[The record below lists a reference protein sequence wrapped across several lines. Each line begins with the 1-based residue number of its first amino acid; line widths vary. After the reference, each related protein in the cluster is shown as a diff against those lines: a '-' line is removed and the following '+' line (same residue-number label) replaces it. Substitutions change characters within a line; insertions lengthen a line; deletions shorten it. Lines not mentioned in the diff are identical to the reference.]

1 MREVKQ
7 HMSNKFIKRI
17 VKMKFWKILSLVFCT
32 FAFAVNCKAY
42 AGVKQIETK
51 YNVKIGVY
59 AIDTNNGNSF
69 SYRQDERFPFQSTV
83 KMVVAAA
90 ALKNI
95 EADERIKISSDDIV
109 FWSPI
114 VRLNLDRGYMTI
126 KELAEAAMSYSDN
139 AATNIL
145 ITRLGGT
152 KSINEFAKSIGNTS
166 FYLENLEPNLNSDP
180 NNIHDSSTPKDM
192 AQSVQK
198 LLIENDVLSQENQHI
213 LKTWMMNNT
222 TGYKK
227 IRYGLPLGWS
237 AGEKTG
243 GGSGTSHD
251 IGIVWSPA
259 CKPIVLAIY
268 TFLNKKDNAQQA
280 DKAIAETT
288 QFILDEFSKK
298 NICFSATD
306 FK

>member
-1 MREVKQ
+1 MNYIKTLCFIVCVLISTSSAHASIKQ
-7 HMSNKFIKRI
+7 FEEKHNI
-17 VKMKFWKILSLVFCT
+17 
-32 FAFAVNCKAY
+32 
-42 AGVKQIETK
+42 
-51 YNVKIGVY
+51 KIGVH
-59 AIDTNNGNSF
+59 AIDTSNGNTV
-69 SYRQDERFPFQSTV
+69 SYRGDERFPFQSTV

-95 EADERIKISSDDIV
+95 EANERIKISSNDIV

-114 VRLNLDRGYMTI
+114 VRLNLDRSYMTI
-126 KELAEAAMSYSDN
+126 SELAEAAMSYSDN

-152 KSINEFAKSIGNTS
+152 KSVNEFANSIGNTS
-166 FYLENLEPNLNSDP
+166 FHLENLEPNLNSDP

-198 LLIENDVLSQENQHI
+198 LLIENNILSQENHQI

-227 IRYGLPLGWS
+227 IRYGLPIGWS
-237 AGEKTG
+237 AAEKTG
-243 GGSGTSHD
+243 GGALIAND
-251 IGIVWSPA
+251 IGIIWSPA
-259 CKPIVLAIY
+259 CKPMVLAIY
-268 TFLNKKDNAQQA
+268 TIAKEKNNEAQNEV
-280 DKAIAETT
+280 IALTT
-288 QFILDEFSKK
+288 KFILDKFAK
-298 NICFSATD
+298 NNTCFAATD

>member
-1 MREVKQ
+1 
-7 HMSNKFIKRI
+7 
-17 VKMKFWKILSLVFCT
+17 MKYLKILSLVFCT
-32 FAFAVNCKAY
+32 LFFGVNCKAH

-83 KMVVAAA
+83 KMIVAAA
-90 ALKNI
+90 ALNNI
-95 EADERIKISSDDIV
+95 EADERVKISSDDIV

-166 FYLENLEPNLNSDP
+166 FYLENLEPNLNADP

-198 LLIENDVLSQENQHI
+198 LLIENNILGQENQHI
-213 LKTWMMNNT
+213 LKTWMINNT

-227 IRYGLPLGWS
+227 IRYGLPLAWS
-237 AGEKTG
+237 AAEKTG

-268 TFLNKKDNAQQA
+268 TFSNKKDNVQQA

-288 QFILDEFSKK
+288 KFILDEFSKK
-298 NICFSATD
+298 NTCFAATD

>member
-1 MREVKQ
+1 
-7 HMSNKFIKRI
+7 
-17 VKMKFWKILSLVFCT
+17 MKFWKILSLVFCT
-32 FAFAVNCKAY
+32 FAFAVNCKAH

-90 ALKNI
+90 ALNNI
-95 EADERIKISSDDIV
+95 KADERIKISSDDIV

-126 KELAEAAMSYSDN
+126 KELAIAAMSYSDN

-222 TGYKK
+222 TG
-227 IRYGLPLGWS
+227 WS
-237 AGEKTG
+237 AAEKTG

-268 TFLNKKDNAQQA
+268 TFSNKKDNAQQA

>member
-1 MREVKQ
+1 
-7 HMSNKFIKRI
+7 
-17 VKMKFWKILSLVFCT
+17 MKYLKILSLVFCT
-32 FAFAVNCKAY
+32 LFFAVNCKAH

-69 SYRQDERFPFQSTV
+69 SYRHDERFPFQSTV
-83 KMVVAAA
+83 KMIVAAA

-114 VRLNLDRGYMTI
+114 LRLNLDRGYMTI

-152 KSINEFAKSIGNTS
+152 KKINEFAKSIGNTS
-166 FYLENLEPNLNSDP
+166 FYLENLEPNLNADP

-198 LLIENDVLSQENQHI
+198 LLIENNILGQENQHI
-213 LKTWMMNNT
+213 LKTWMINNT

-227 IRYGLPLGWS
+227 IRYGLPLAWS
-237 AGEKTG
+237 AAEKTG

-268 TFLNKKDNAQQA
+268 TFSSKKDNAQQV

-288 QFILDEFSKK
+288 KFILDEFSKK
-298 NICFSATD
+298 NTCFAATD

>member
-1 MREVKQ
+1 
-7 HMSNKFIKRI
+7 
-17 VKMKFWKILSLVFCT
+17 MKYLKILSLVFCT
-32 FAFAVNCKAY
+32 LFFAINCKAH

-152 KSINEFAKSIGNTS
+152 RSINEFAKSIGNTS
-166 FYLENLEPNLNSDP
+166 FYLENLEPNLNADP

-198 LLIENDVLSQENQHI
+198 LLIENNILGQENQHM
-213 LKTWMMNNT
+213 LKTWMINNT

-227 IRYGLPLGWS
+227 IRYGLPLAWS
-237 AGEKTG
+237 AAEKTG

-268 TFLNKKDNAQQA
+268 TFSNKKDNVQQA

-288 QFILDEFSKK
+288 KFILDEFSKK
-298 NICFSATD
+298 NTCFAATD

>member
-1 MREVKQ
+1 
-7 HMSNKFIKRI
+7 
-17 VKMKFWKILSLVFCT
+17 MKYLKILSLVFCT
-32 FAFAVNCKAY
+32 LVFAVNCKAHT
-42 AGVKQIETK
+42 GVKQIETK

-83 KMVVAAA
+83 KIVVAAA

-114 VRLNLDRGYMTI
+114 VRMNLDRGYMTI

-166 FYLENLEPNLNSDP
+166 FYLENLEPNLNADP

-192 AQSVQK
+192 AQSIQK
-198 LLIENDVLSQENQHI
+198 LLIENNILGQENQHI
-213 LKTWMMNNT
+213 LKTWMINNT

-227 IRYGLPLGWS
+227 IRYGLPL
-237 AGEKTG
+237 A
-243 GGSGTSHD
+243 
-251 IGIVWSPA
+251 WSPSNLY
-259 CKPIVLAIY
+259 I
-268 TFLNKKDNAQQA
+268 
-280 DKAIAETT
+280 
-288 QFILDEFSKK
+288 
-298 NICFSATD
+298 

>member
-1 MREVKQ
+1 
-7 HMSNKFIKRI
+7 
-17 VKMKFWKILSLVFCT
+17 
-32 FAFAVNCKAY
+32 
-42 AGVKQIETK
+42 VKQIETK

-152 KSINEFAKSIGNTS
+152 NKINEFAKSIGNTS
-166 FYLENLEPNLNSDP
+166 FYLENLEPNLNADP

-198 LLIENDVLSQENQHI
+198 LLIENNILGQENQHI
-213 LKTWMMNNT
+213 LKTWMINNT

-227 IRYGLPLGWS
+227 IRYGLPLAWS
-237 AGEKTG
+237 AAEKTG

-268 TFLNKKDNAQQA
+268 TFSNKKDNAQQA

-288 QFILDEFSKK
+288 KFILDEFSKK
-298 NICFSATD
+298 NTCFAATD

>member
-1 MREVKQ
+1 
-7 HMSNKFIKRI
+7 
-17 VKMKFWKILSLVFCT
+17 MKYFKILSLVFCT
-32 FAFAVNCKAY
+32 LFFAVNCKAH
-42 AGVKQIETK
+42 AGMKQIETK
-51 YNVKIGVY
+51 YNVKIGAY

-69 SYRQDERFPFQSTV
+69 SYHQDERFPFQSTV
-83 KMVVAAA
+83 KMIVAAA
-90 ALKNI
+90 ALNNI
-95 EADERIKISSDDIV
+95 EADERVKISSDDIV

-166 FYLENLEPNLNSDP
+166 FYLENLEPYLNSDP

-198 LLIENDVLSQENQHI
+198 LLIGNNVLGQENQQI
-213 LKTWMMNNT
+213 LKTWMINNT

-227 IRYGLPLGWS
+227 IRYGLPIAWS
-237 AGEKTG
+237 AAEKTG

-268 TFLNKKDNAQQA
+268 TFSNKKDNAQQA

-288 QFILDEFSKK
+288 KFILDEFSKK
-298 NICFSATD
+298 NTCFSATD

>member
-1 MREVKQ
+1 
-7 HMSNKFIKRI
+7 
-17 VKMKFWKILSLVFCT
+17 MKYLKILSLVFCT
-32 FAFAVNCKAY
+32 LFFAINCKAH

-69 SYRQDERFPFQSTV
+69 SYRQDESFPFQSTV

-166 FYLENLEPNLNSDP
+166 FYLENLEPNLNADP

-198 LLIENDVLSQENQHI
+198 LLIENNILGQENQHI
-213 LKTWMMNNT
+213 LKTWMINNT

-227 IRYGLPLGWS
+227 IRYGLPLAWS
-237 AGEKTG
+237 AAEKTG

-259 CKPIVLAIY
+259 CKPMVLAIY
-268 TFLNKKDNAQQA
+268 TFSSKKDNAQQA

-288 QFILDEFSKK
+288 KFILDEFSKK
-298 NICFSATD
+298 NTCFAATD

>member
-1 MREVKQ
+1 
-7 HMSNKFIKRI
+7 
-17 VKMKFWKILSLVFCT
+17 MKYLKILSLVFCT
-32 FAFAVNCKAY
+32 LFFAVNCKAH

-83 KMVVAAA
+83 KMIVAAA
-90 ALKNI
+90 ALNNI
-95 EADERIKISSDDIV
+95 EADERVKISSDDIV

-166 FYLENLEPNLNSDP
+166 FYLENLEPNLNADP

-198 LLIENDVLSQENQHI
+198 LLIENNILGQENQHI
-213 LKTWMMNNT
+213 LKTWMINNT

-227 IRYGLPLGWS
+227 IRYGLPLAWS
-237 AGEKTG
+237 AAEKTG

-259 CKPIVLAIY
+259 CKPMVLAIY
-268 TFLNKKDNAQQA
+268 TFSSKKDNAQQA

-288 QFILDEFSKK
+288 KFILDEFSKK
-298 NICFSATD
+298 NTCFAATD

>member
-1 MREVKQ
+1 
-7 HMSNKFIKRI
+7 
-17 VKMKFWKILSLVFCT
+17 MKYLKILSLVFCT
-32 FAFAVNCKAY
+32 LFFGLNYKAH

-83 KMVVAAA
+83 KMIVAAA

-95 EADERIKISSDDIV
+95 EADERVKISSDDIV

-152 KSINEFAKSIGNTS
+152 KKINEFAKSIGNTS

-198 LLIENDVLSQENQHI
+198 LLIENNILGQENQH
-213 LKTWMMNNT
+213 TR
-222 TGYKK
+222 
-227 IRYGLPLGWS
+227 IRIIS
-237 AGEKTG
+237 A
-243 GGSGTSHD
+243 
-251 IGIVWSPA
+251 
-259 CKPIVLAIY
+259 
-268 TFLNKKDNAQQA
+268 
-280 DKAIAETT
+280 
-288 QFILDEFSKK
+288 
-298 NICFSATD
+298 
-306 FK
+306 

>member
-1 MREVKQ
+1 
-7 HMSNKFIKRI
+7 
-17 VKMKFWKILSLVFCT
+17 MKYLKILSLVFCT
-32 FAFAVNCKAY
+32 LFFGVNCKAH

-126 KELAEAAMSYSDN
+126 KELAIAAMSYSDN

-152 KSINEFAKSIGNTS
+152 KKINEFAKSIGNAS

-198 LLIENDVLSQENQHI
+198 LLIENNVLSQENQHI
-213 LKTWMMNNT
+213 LKTWMINNT

-227 IRYGLPLGWS
+227 IRYGLPLAWS
-237 AGEKTG
+237 AAEKTG

-268 TFLNKKDNAQQA
+268 TFSSKKDNAQQA

-288 QFILDEFSKK
+288 KFILDEFSKK
-298 NICFSATD
+298 NTCFAATD

>member
-7 HMSNKFIKRI
+7 NMSNKFIKRI
-17 VKMKFWKILSLVFCT
+17 VKKKFWKILSLVFCT
-32 FAFAVNCKAY
+32 FAFAVNCKAH
-42 AGVKQIETK
+42 AGVKQIETN

-95 EADERIKISSDDIV
+95 KADERIKISSDDIV

-126 KELAEAAMSYSDN
+126 KELGEAAMSYSDN

-152 KSINEFAKSIGNTS
+152 KKINEFAKSIGNTS

-180 NNIHDSSTPKDM
+180 NNIHDRSTPKDM

-198 LLIENDVLSQENQHI
+198 LLIENNILGQENQHI

-227 IRYGLPLGWS
+227 IRYGLPLAWS
-237 AGEKTG
+237 AAEKTG

-268 TFLNKKDNAQQA
+268 TFSNKKDNAQQA

-298 NICFSATD
+298 NTCFAATD

>member
-1 MREVKQ
+1 M
-7 HMSNKFIKRI
+7 
-17 VKMKFWKILSLVFCT
+17 
-32 FAFAVNCKAY
+32 
-42 AGVKQIETK
+42 KQIETK

-69 SYRQDERFPFQSTV
+69 SYASDERFPFQSTV

-114 VRLNLDRGYMTI
+114 LRLNLDRGYMTI

-237 AGEKTG
+237 AAEKTG
-243 GGSGTSHD
+243 GGSGTCHD

-268 TFLNKKDNAQQA
+268 TFSNKKDNAQQA

>member
-1 MREVKQ
+1 
-7 HMSNKFIKRI
+7 
-17 VKMKFWKILSLVFCT
+17 MKYLKILSLVFCT
-32 FAFAVNCKAY
+32 LFFAVNCKAH

-83 KMVVAAA
+83 KMIVAAA

-95 EADERIKISSDDIV
+95 EADERVKISSDDIV

-145 ITRLGGT
+145 ITKLGGT
-152 KSINEFAKSIGNTS
+152 KKINEFAKSIGNTS
-166 FYLENLEPNLNSDP
+166 FYLENLEPNLNADP

-198 LLIENDVLSQENQHI
+198 LLIENNILGQENQHI
-213 LKTWMMNNT
+213 LKTWMINNT

-227 IRYGLPLGWS
+227 IRYGLPLAWS
-237 AGEKTG
+237 AAEKTG

-268 TFLNKKDNAQQA
+268 TFSNKKDNVQQA

-288 QFILDEFSKK
+288 KFILDEFSKK
-298 NICFSATD
+298 NTCFAATD